1 MVKAMRVSPTL
12 LLAVAVACAPSGARA
27 EDPAKIDPSQQV
39 NALNP
44 SPDTT
49 KTEEK
54 VGIKHEENL
63 QGKRATIPGVIQEPM
78 SPLNGAT
85 APIDVTET
93 HPKNIVPRK
102 DAAISTTPLPR
113 KDSNLN
119 GQTAPDELQP
129 KANLFSGSGIVAEKF
144 QQRLTDANTANVRL
158 SPELQKTTSFG
169 ELNRF
174 VFRHNG
180 PGTENGPGLVTA
192 AGGGPASIPQ
202 TSTPATPRPPSSEAP
217 GGSFE
222 VLGVIN
228 SPGSLPPA
236 AKP

>member
-180 PGTENGPGLVTA
+180 PGRFRCPETARAWSPQQAAARRRSRKRRLPPPRGPRL
-192 AGGGPASIPQ
+192 Q
-202 TSTPATPRPPSSEAP
+202 R
-217 GGSFE
+217 
-222 VLGVIN
+222 
-228 SPGSLPPA
+228 PPA
-236 AKP
+236 ARLRCWA